1 MNSTSALPK
10 SKLFKKLMLG
20 LAGLFILACASIYFA
35 YTTVKKSLPEIIK
48 LEDYKPLLVSPV
60 YDRNGKKVGEFFRER
75 RQLIPYKE
83 IPDHVIKAFLA
94 AEDDKFFEHKGIN
107 LQALLRAAIAN
118 MRAGRSVQ
126 GGSTIT
132 QQVAKTLLLTDE
144 RSFARKARD
153 ILLALQM
160 EQNLSKEDILYLY
173 LNQIFFGNRSYGI
186 EIASQTYFRKPS
198 RQLTVP
204 EAAILAGL
212 PKAPSD
218 FSPVRNPTR
227 AKQRQIYVLNRMA
240 ELKYITDDQAKEY
253 INTPLKVYL
262 REDYEEKAPY
272 YMETIRQLLVDQLGE
287 DVILNQGV
295 KIVAALDL
303 EKQKAANE
311 SVQRGLKEVDKRQG
325 FRGPIQVYE
334 KPEDVAEF
342 LLKEKKKLIAD
353 SNPERT
359 IMPDGSFA
367 EVEIITKKGDIK
379 NRKNIDPKIS
389 TNMPSFLSVGE
400 NYFGVVKDV
409 NDEFGYAEVE
419 LPDAVGII
427 ELDTMTWARK
437 VNFDVRP
444 ENGQIKKVSQALKKG
459 DQILVK
465 IVADKFAWA
474 KKPDVKKG
482 KTATPAAVPGINI
495 AKHLALELDQEP
507 LLEGSLLSIDQQSQD
522 LLAMVGGYSF
532 ARNEYNRA
540 LQAARQTGSL
550 FKALVYA
557 AALEKNYNPSTR
569 IIDAPIVYKEA
580 GGDEGQGDEKIWS
593 PSNHGKHFS
602 GEITMRNALVRSLN
616 IPSVKIIQDIGV
628 TFATEYSKRLGIFS
642 KLNPDFTL
650 VLGSSSITL
659 FEMTKAF
666 SQFGRMGLRTR
677 PIIVKK
683 VTDNS
688 GKTLVENLSLDVR
701 YRQEMETLDN
711 YFSEKRKD
719 FNVQELQ
726 LKNIEDNANQAA
738 QQTQDAATQNQQPP
752 PDGSTLQPTAVKV
765 VAKKLSNPF
774 FFSNENQL
782 IKPEVAYVITD
793 MLRGAITDPNGT
805 AQRAASLGRDIAGKT
820 GSTNG
825 YFDAWFIGYTNQ
837 IATGVW
843 VGFDKERSI
852 GMGEVGGKAALP
864 IWLEYMKAAQA
875 NLPEERFSIPSGVK
889 IVDLD
894 ADSGR
899 LANTTSPRKIS
910 QAFIEGTEPNSTTTR
925 TEEATDF
932 LKQDLEE

>member
-1 MNSTSALPK
+1 MNSPDLRPK
-10 SKLFKKLMLG
+10 SPLFKKVIIG
-20 LAGLFILACASIYFA
+20 LVALFILASAAVYFA
-35 YTTVKKSLPEIIK
+35 YTMVKKSLPEIIK
-48 LEDYKPLLVSPV
+48 LADYKPLLVSPV
-60 YDRNGKKVGEFFRER
+60 FDRNGKKVGEFFRER
-75 RQLIPYKE
+75 RQLIQYKE
-83 IPDHVIKAFLA
+83 IPEHVIKAFLA
-94 AEDDKFFEHKGIN
+94 AEDDTFFEHRGIN
-107 LQALLRAAIAN
+107 LQALVRAAIAN

-132 QQVAKTLLLTDE
+132 QQVAKTLLLSNE
-144 RSFARKARD
+144 KSFARKARD

-173 LNQIFFGNRSYGI
+173 LNQIFFGQRSYGI
-186 EIASQTYFRKPS
+186 EIASQTYFRKPA

-227 AKQRQIYVLNRMA
+227 AKERQIYVLNRMA
-240 ELKYITDDQAKEY
+240 ELKYITSEQAKEY

-272 YMETIRQLLVDQLGE
+272 YMETIRQLLVEQLGE

-303 EKQKAANE
+303 DKQIAANE
-311 SVQRGLKEVDKRQG
+311 AVQRGLKDTDKRQG
-325 FRGPIQVYE
+325 FRGPLQIHE
-334 KPEDVAEF
+334 KPEEVTEF
-342 LLKEKKKLIAD
+342 LLKEKKKLISE

-379 NRKNIDPKIS
+379 NRKNVDPKII
-389 TNMPSFLSVGE
+389 TNMPSFLRVGE
-400 NYFGVVKDV
+400 NYQGIVKEV
-409 NDEFGYAEVE
+409 NDQFGYAEVE

-427 ELDTMTWARK
+427 ELESMTWARK
-437 VNFDVRP
+437 VNFDLRP
-444 ENGQIKKVSQALKKG
+444 EFDQIKKVSQALKKG

-465 IVADKFAWA
+465 IVADKFEW
-474 KKPDVKKG
+474 KKPPEPKNKK
-482 KTATPAAVPGINI
+482 AAAAVVAGPALDV
-495 AKHLALELDQEP
+495 AKYLKLELDQEP
-507 LLEGSLLSIDQQSQD
+507 LLEGSLLSIDQNSQD

-580 GGDEGQGDEKIWS
+580 GGDEGQGDDKIWS
-593 PSNHGKHFS
+593 PSNHSKNFS
-602 GEITMRNALVRSLN
+602 GEITMRNALVQSLN

-628 TFATEYSKRLGIFS
+628 TFASEFAKRLGIFS

-650 VLGSSSITL
+650 VLGSSSVTL
-659 FEMTKAF
+659 YEMTKAF
-666 SQFGRMGLRTR
+666 SQLGRMGVRTR
-677 PIIVKK
+677 PIIVKN
-683 VTDNS
+683 VTDSS
-688 GKTLVENLSLDVR
+688 GKSLLDNLSLDIR
-701 YRQEMETLDN
+701 YRQELDEIDD
-711 YFSEKRKD
+711 YFSDKRKD
-719 FNVQELQ
+719 YQSQEAQ
-726 LKNIEDNANQAA
+726 VKNLEEAEKAA
-738 QQTQDAATQNQQPP
+738 GVEQT
-752 PDGSTLQPTAVKV
+752 PTAAAPVAKV
-765 VAKKLSNPF
+765 TKKLSNPF
-774 FFSNENQL
+774 FFDSENQL
-782 IKPEVAYVITD
+782 IKPEIAYVMTD
-793 MLRGAITDPNGT
+793 MLRGAITDPKGT
-805 AQRAASLGRDIAGKT
+805 AQRAASLGRDVAGKT

-825 YFDAWFIGYTNQ
+825 YFDAWFVGYTRQ

-852 GMGEVGGKAALP
+852 GKGEVGGKAALP
-864 IWLEYMKAAQA
+864 IWLEYMKMAQV
-875 NLPEERFSIPSGVK
+875 NLPEESFPVPAGVK
-889 IVDLD
+889 IVELD

-899 LANTTSPRKIS
+899 LANATTVRKIS
-910 QAFIEGTEPNSTTTR
+910 QAFVEGTEPNSTTTR
-925 TEEATDF
+925 SEEATDF

>member
-1 MNSTSALPK
+1 
-10 SKLFKKLMLG
+10 MLG
-20 LAGLFILACASIYFA
+20 LAALFILFCASIYFA
-35 YTTVKKSLPEIIK
+35 YSTVKKSLPEIIK

-60 YDRNGKKVGEFFRER
+60 FDRNGKKVGEFFRER

-94 AEDDKFFEHKGIN
+94 AEDDKFFEHRGVN
-107 LQALLRAAIAN
+107 LQALFRAAIAN

-132 QQVAKTLLLTDE
+132 QQVAKTLLLSNEKT
-144 RSFARKARD
+144 FIRKARD
-153 ILLALQM
+153 MMLAIQI

-173 LNQIFFGNRSYGI
+173 LNQIFFGQRSYGI
-186 EIASQTYFRKPS
+186 EIASQTYFRKPA

-227 AKQRQIYVLNRMA
+227 AKERQVYVLNRMA
-240 ELKYITDDQAKEY
+240 ELKYITDEQAKEF
-253 INTPLKVYL
+253 INAPLKVYL

-272 YMETIRQLLVDQLGE
+272 YMETIRQLLVEQLGE
-287 DVILNQGV
+287 DTILNQGV

-303 EKQKAANE
+303 EKQQSANE
-311 SVQRGLKEVDKRQG
+311 AVQRGLKEVDKRQG

-334 KPEDVAEF
+334 NPEQVAEF
-342 LLKEKKKLIAD
+342 LLKEKKKLISD

-379 NRKNIDPKIS
+379 NRKNVDPKIS
-389 TNMPSFLSVGE
+389 TNMPSFLTVGE
-400 NYFGVVKDV
+400 DYVGVVKDV
-409 NDEFGYAEVE
+409 NDEFGYAEIE

-427 ELDTMTWARK
+427 ELETMTWARK
-437 VNFDVRP
+437 VNFEVRP

-459 DQILVK
+459 DQVLVK
-465 IVADKFAWA
+465 IIADKFEWT
-474 KKPDVKKG
+474 KKPEVKKT
-482 KTATPAAVPGINI
+482 KAAITPPPAPTLDI
-495 AKHLALELDQEP
+495 AKHLRLELDQEP
-507 LLEGSLLSIDQQSQD
+507 LLEGSLLSIDQKSQD

-602 GEITMRNALVRSLN
+602 GEITMRNALVQSLN

-628 TFATEYSKRLGIFS
+628 TFASDYSKRLGIFS

-650 VLGSSSITL
+650 VLGTSSITL
-659 FEMTKAF
+659 YEMTKAF
-666 SQFGRMGLRTR
+666 SQFGRMGQRTR

-683 VTDNS
+683 VTDS
-688 GKTLVENLSLDVR
+688 TGKSLIENLSLDVR
-701 YRQEMETLDN
+701 YRQELEQIDN
-711 YFSEKRKD
+711 YFTEKRKD
-719 FNVQELQ
+719 FQVQELQ
-726 LKNIEDNANQAA
+726 LKNIEDSDKQAQEAAA
-738 QQTQDAATQNQQPP
+738 QNPPAGGVEQPP
-752 PDGSTLQPTAVKV
+752 TAPKAA
-765 VAKKLSNPF
+765 AKKLPNSF
-774 FFSNENQL
+774 FFNNENQL
-782 IKPEVAYVITD
+782 IKPEIAYVVTD
-793 MLRGAITDPNGT
+793 MLRGAITDPKGT
-805 AQRAASLGRDIAGKT
+805 AQRAASLGRDLAGKT

-852 GMGEVGGKAALP
+852 GMGEVGGRAALP
-864 IWLEYMKAAQA
+864 IWLEYMKVAQN
-875 NLPEERFSIPSGVK
+875 NLPEESFPTPSGVK
-889 IVDLD
+889 IVELD

-899 LANTTSPRKIS
+899 LANATTARKIS
-910 QAFIEGTEPNSTTTR
+910 QAFVEGTEPNSTTTR